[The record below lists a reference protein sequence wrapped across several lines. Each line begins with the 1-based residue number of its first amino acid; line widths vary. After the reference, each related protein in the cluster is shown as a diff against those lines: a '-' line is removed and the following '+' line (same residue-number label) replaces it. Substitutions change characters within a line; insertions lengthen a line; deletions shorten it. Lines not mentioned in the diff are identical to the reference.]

1 MPGRLPGQSVRLGR
15 VHVLAED
22 LVDVPEELGQAE
34 NKMNGWDKKLAFV
47 FERIRTQDSRST
59 LILDLLCCN

>member
-1 MPGRLPGQSVRLGR
+1 MDLGARRWPSGATMPGRLPGQSVRLGR

-34 NKMNGWDKKLAFV
+34 NKISRRDKKIGFC
-47 FERIRTQDSRST
+47 F
-59 LILDLLCCN
+59 

>member
-34 NKMNGWDKKLAFV
+34 NKMNGRYKKLAFV
-47 FERIRTQDSRST
+47 FEKIRTQDSRST
-59 LILDLLCCN
+59 VILDLLSCH